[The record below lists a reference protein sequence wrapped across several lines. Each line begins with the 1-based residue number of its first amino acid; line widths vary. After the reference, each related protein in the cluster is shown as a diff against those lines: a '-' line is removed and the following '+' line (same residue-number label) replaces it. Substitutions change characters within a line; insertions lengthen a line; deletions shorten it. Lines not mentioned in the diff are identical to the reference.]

1 MGYAVEVRNLWFR
14 YMLSDDWVL
23 RDVNLAVEEG
33 EFVAIMGP
41 SGCGKS
47 TLLYILSGIIPNM
60 IMGDVKGEIKIL
72 GRDIREMRPEEIARN
87 VGFVFQNPDSQLIM
101 PTVLEEVVMGLENL
115 GLGREEILDRANEI
129 LRYVG
134 LDKKANTPPRSLSA
148 GEKQLLA
155 IASVLAMRPRIL
167 ILDEPTS
174 MLDHVGTV
182 KVLSLIEGLKKS
194 LGITVIVVEHRI
206 EWAVEIADKIA
217 IMDRGAVVAYGK
229 PPQVFGDPELV
240 RRTGVRPPMV
250 SEIFYEL
257 LARGVRVDRIP
268 VTTNEGIF
276 EIKNLLDRYSD
287 SRDSHQA
294 SPQQGS

>member
-14 YMLSDDWVL
+14 YMLSEEWVL
-23 RDVNLAVEEG
+23 RDLNLAVEEG
-33 EFVAIMGP
+33 EFIVIMGP

-60 IMGDVKGEIKIL
+60 IRGEVRGEVKIL
-72 GRDIREMRPEEIARN
+72 GRDIRGLKPEEITRS

-115 GLGREEILDRANEI
+115 GLDRGEILSRAREI
-129 LRYVG
+129 LSYVG
-134 LDKKANTPPRSLSA
+134 LDRKSNMPPRSLSA

-155 IASVLAMRPRIL
+155 IASVLALRPRIL

-174 MLDHVGTV
+174 MLDHVGTM
-182 KVLSLIEGLKKS
+182 KVLSLIESLKKN

-217 IMDRGAVVAYGK
+217 IMDRGTVVAYGEPSK
-229 PPQVFGDPELV
+229 IFSDPELIKK
-240 RRTGVRPPMV
+240 TGVRPPMI
-250 SEIFYEL
+250 SEVFYEL
-257 LARGVRVDRIP
+257 INRGVKVNRIP
-268 VTTNEGIF
+268 ITTKEGV
-276 EIKNLLDRYSD
+276 EELRRLLGRS
-287 SRDSHQA
+287 SKPGA
-294 SPQQGS
+294 LT